1 MRFQALPRVLNAL
14 AMTASLP
21 TPSHNLYP
29 LVRMDQSHYSESCYL
44 AYNGLG
50 SSPQS
55 YTTDFD
61 IESHPFFDQY
71 ASNYAPANPPR
82 MPFVQFAAAYDPS
95 VLPVQDIWHQVLAV
109 WPIVRFPC
117 LFIYLLAQRPGTPD
131 HSREHDHSARRSTG
145 STDLVLTETARECG
159 PFVSDGSSPA
169 GVFSI
174 QPQVAPSRRCPPH
187 ESADEI
193 CSSGPIRHMQ
203 KRLYRPTSRIL
214 RAKATASGNAH
225 GPANAARSLRRSTGL
240 PETTQSSQAPTSSS
254 SLSTVWKGS
263 VSPMR

>member
-1 MRFQALPRVLNAL
+1 MRIQGPSPGLKCL

-21 TPSHNLYP
+21 TPLTTLYP
-29 LVRMDQSHYSESCYL
+29 LVRMDQSHYSESCHL

-50 SSPQS
+50 SSPRS
-55 YTTDFD
+55 YTTDFN

-71 ASNYAPANPPR
+71 AFNYAPANPPR
-82 MPFVQFAAAYDPS
+82 MPPVQFAAAYDPS
-95 VLPVQDIWHQVLAV
+95 VLPVQDDGHQVLAV

-131 HSREHDHSARRSTG
+131 HFREHDHSARRSTG
-145 STDLVLTETARECG
+145 STDPVLTETARECG
-159 PFVSDGSSPA
+159 PFVSDESGPA

-174 QPQVAPSRRCPPH
+174 QPQVAPSWRCPPH

-203 KRLYRPTSRIL
+203 KRLYRPASRIL

-240 PETTQSSQAPTSSS
+240 PETTQSSQAPASSS